1 MRLPLDITLD
11 HGQDAGLLAGTHR
24 DPFDRMLIA
33 QAIAERMAL
42 VSAEAVFDQFD
53 VTRIW

>member
-1 MRLPLDITLD
+1 VRLPLGITLD
-11 HGQDAGLLAGTHR
+11 HGHDAGLLAGTHR